1 LYEYG
6 LEKSIP
12 IHILSMHDGKHAA
25 DDNPYFP
32 ADIFSG
38 FNAAKG
44 TFIMQAVREGIK
56 SKVVILSHINLLV
69 AAWIIKKTS
78 PNTSIILMAHGIEVW
93 KPLTA
98 RKLMMLTACD
108 KIVSVSSF
116 TRDKIIALHHL
127 QKEKC
132 LVLNNCIDPFLQRP
146 SVKKRCT
153 VLVERYG
160 LHENDII
167 LLTLTRLSF
176 RDRYKGYGYV
186 IESLVEIVAT
196 HKNVKYILAG
206 GYKDSEKEYI
216 DEMVARFGLKDNV
229 IIAGFLAEEELA
241 AHFALADI
249 YVMPSIKEGFGIVF
263 VEAMYY
269 GTPAIAGNADGST
282 DALLHGKLGLLIEP
296 DNTKAIT
303 EALQKMIV
311 DLKSY
316 EPDHDLLMDNFGYE
330 HYKEQLKAVLKSPL
344 NPPQGDFRLQ

>member
-1 LYEYG
+1 
-6 LEKSIP
+6 
-12 IHILSMHDGKHAA
+12 MHDGKEAA

-44 TFIMQAVREGIK
+44 TFIMRAVSEGIN

-78 PNTSIILMAHGIEVW
+78 PNTTIILMAHGIEIW
-93 KPLTA
+93 NPLTT
-98 RKLMMLTACD
+98 RKLMMLAACD

-116 TRDKIIALHHL
+116 TKNKIISLHQL
-127 QKEKC
+127 QAEKC

-146 SVKKRCT
+146 SVKKRSAD
-153 VLVERYG
+153 LVQRYS
-160 LHENDII
+160 LQENDIV

-186 IESLVEIVAT
+186 LESLVEIVAVN
-196 HKNVKYILAG
+196 KNIKYILAG

-216 DEMVARFGLKDNV
+216 DEMVARFGLQDNV
-229 IIAGFLAEEELA
+229 IVSGFLLEEELA

-249 YVMPSIKEGFGIVF
+249 YVMPSVKEGFGIVF

-269 GTPAIAGNADGST
+269 GTPVIAGNADGST
-282 DALLHGKLGLLIEP
+282 DALLQGKLGLLIEP
-296 DNTKAIT
+296 DNPKAIT
-303 EALQKMIV
+303 EALQKMITNR
-311 DLKSY
+311 KTY
-316 EPDHDLLMDNFGYE
+316 EPDHALLMDNFGYE
-330 HYKEQLKAVLKSPL
+330 HYKERLKEVLES
-344 NPPQGDFRLQ
+344 